1 MIEHLMAND
10 PTLNSIQQAFKM
22 GFLQINN
29 ELAKKY
35 SFLAKLNFST

>member
-1 MIEHLMAND
+1 MAND
-10 PTLNSIQQAFKM
+10 PTLNAYWFEFKM

-35 SFLAKLNFST
+35 KIKIDKNILCEILG